1 MAIKTVCA
9 WDVGI
14 KHLPFCIVEKWG
26 DQFKIAEN
34 GWDIM
39 NILDTDKQVCC
50 ALKKD
55 HKVCGKKATL
65 VGERNGVTQYYCKA
79 HREAF
84 AMHDSQ
90 YFEDLAVVCAD
101 GVCEH
106 VGGKGNAC
114 GKKAKFAI
122 DKVVYCTDHK
132 KVVLRKLMAADEVKP
147 IRKKKCTSMDLHFLA
162 QRLYQK
168 LDEHPQIERI
178 LAVDEILIENQP
190 VFKNPTMKT
199 MGTLLFAYFVMRGA
213 KCVKHVSPANKMKV
227 NEDES
232 MEILTTTK
240 KSDELYKLTKDL
252 GIKFTRQLLVNDA
265 DNLAF
270 LNGYKKKDDLCDSF
284 LLAYY
289 YLFQRAGAKN

>member
-1 MAIKTVCA
+1 MAIRTVCA

-14 KHLPFCIVEKWG
+14 KNLPFCIVEKWG
-26 DQFKIAEN
+26 DQFRIAEN

-65 VGERNGVTQYYCKA
+65 VGERDGAPQYYCKS

-84 AMHDSQ
+84 SAHDTQ
-90 YFEDLAVVCAD
+90 YYDTIAIPCTEGTCSYANA
-101 GVCEH
+101 
-106 VGGKGNAC
+106 KGTC
-114 GKKAKFAI
+114 GKKAKVTIEGSA
-122 DKVVYCTDHK
+122 YCMAHK
-132 KVVLRKLMAADEVKP
+132 KVMVGRLMVADKVKP
-147 IRKKKCTSMDLHFLA
+147 ISRKKCTSMDLHFLA

-168 LDEHPQIERI
+168 LDEHPQINQI
-178 LAVDEILIENQP
+178 LAADEILIENQP
-190 VFKNPTMKT
+190 VLKNPTMKT
-199 MGTLLFAYFVMRGA
+199 MGTLLFAYFVLRGA

-232 MEILTTTK
+232 MEILSTTK
-240 KSDELYKLTKDL
+240 KTDQIYKLTKDL
-252 GIKFTRQLLVNDA
+252 GIKFTRQLLADDA
-265 DNLAF
+265 QRLAF
-270 LNGYKKKDDLCDSF
+270 LDGYKKKDDLCDSF

-289 YLFQRAGAKN
+289 YLFHRAGSKN